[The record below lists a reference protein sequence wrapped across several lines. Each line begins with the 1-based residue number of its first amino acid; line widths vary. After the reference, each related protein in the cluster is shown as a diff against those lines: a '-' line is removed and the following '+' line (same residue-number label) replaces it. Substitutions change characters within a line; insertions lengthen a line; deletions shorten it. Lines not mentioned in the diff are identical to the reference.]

1 MADENKPQIR
11 LVQSLEGDDVF
22 GPVESVTGDD
32 GTGAGTRPDTVDFM
46 LGTGPAA
53 AAAASDTATRMQNIT
68 PGAQPS
74 AQPAVQVPTVTVPP
88 GTVEAT
94 PAPFKFF
101 GMDIMTIAKIAL
113 GGALIYLAL
122 APEKK
127 SKLESLAGN
136 IHRVDIEG
144 EGEEWEDDEDE
155 DEVAA
160 APEAL
165 AGKPKPKKKRK
176 PRKPKLKMAP
186 PAAPLSEAPMSPA
199 MEPEIV
205 KSVPA
210 EAKVVA

>member
-1 MADENKPQIR
+1 MADENKPQQIR

-32 GTGAGTRPDTVDFM
+32 GTGSGTRPDTIDFM
-46 LGTGPAA
+46 LGTTPPGSPG
-53 AAAASDTATRMQNIT
+53 ASDTAARMQNIT
-68 PGAQPS
+68 PGASQPRQQQQPA
-74 AQPAVQVPTVTVPP
+74 AQPAQ
-88 GTVEAT
+88 AT
-94 PAPFKFF
+94 EPAPAPEPFKLF
-101 GMDIMTIAKIAL
+101 GMDVLTIAKIAL

-127 SKLESLAGN
+127 SKLGSLAGN

-144 EGEEWEDDEDE
+144 EGEDEWEDEEDE
-155 DEVAA
+155 APEVAA
-160 APEAL
+160 TPL
-165 AGKPKPKKKRK
+165 AGDKPKPKKKRK

-186 PAAPLSEAPMSPA
+186 PSAPLGDAPVV
-199 MEPEIV
+199 EPEVV